1 MLVWGYII
9 GAQLTHSQYIVK
21 QKKKINIRKTLNEMM
36 QSKNVLWRQ
45 GKGKFGP
52 LEGN

>member
-21 QKKKINIRKTLNEMM
+21 QKKIYILNEMM